1 MGSNRMFRR
10 FLRDDRGNGIVEGV
24 IVLPLLLMAWVGA
37 FAFWEAFNARAA
49 MQKATYV
56 AADILSREMV
66 AVDDAFLE
74 GLDTTVDYLVDD
86 RFDVS
91 TRFTSFERTGPGNE
105 QVTVL
110 WSRSSA
116 QTWTPMADA
125 DLVAMADQLPVLSQG
140 NTAVIVETRMGY
152 SLPFKVPIASY
163 VVPATFN
170 KKVVLMPRYLPRI
183 CHSAVAC

>member
-1 MGSNRMFRR
+1 MGRNRIFRR
-10 FLRDDRGNGIVEGV
+10 FLRDDRGNGIIEGV
-24 IVLPLLLMAWVGA
+24 IMLPVLLMAWVGT

-66 AVDDAFLE
+66 PVDDAFLG
-74 GLDTTVDYLVDD
+74 GLDTTVGYLVDD

-91 TRFTSFERTGPGNE
+91 TRFTSFERTGPGNTD
-105 QVTVL
+105 VRVL
-110 WSRSSA
+110 WSRSFA
-116 QTWTPMADA
+116 QTPTPMTDV
-125 DLVAMADQLPVLSQG
+125 DLVAMANELPVLSQG

-152 SLPFKVPIASY
+152 SLPFTVPIATY

-170 KKVVLMPRYLPRI
+170 KQVVLLPRYLPKI
-183 CHSAVAC
+183 CHTAVAC